1 MKVTLIK
8 LLSAVTIITAI
19 ILIAISVASCAPTD
33 YSSSDNAASS
43 INNPY
48 VTFTRVHSNYSFYVY
63 VENVTDVMYLAF
75 IPANGGGV
83 TVMLDTDGTPLLYS
97 EWKERTQ
104 TYE

>member
-19 ILIAISVASCAPTD
+19 ILIVISVASCAPAD
-33 YSSSDNAASS
+33 YPSSDNAASS
-43 INNPY
+43 VNNSY
-48 VTFTRVHSNYSFYVY
+48 VTFTRVYSNYSFYVY

-75 IPANGGGV
+75 LPASGGGV

-97 EWKERTQ
+97 EWKERAQ